1 MSTDTAARGSA
12 TTTPVATAVTTARA
26 AYDSGRTRSLRWRR
40 TQLAALER
48 LLVEAEDELV
58 AALAA
63 DLGRP
68 AVDAWLADLSSTAAE
83 ARYARRYLGWWARPR
98 VTGVPLGVA
107 PAVGTWRPEP
117 LGVVAIVGPWNYPV
131 YLTLAPLVAALA
143 AGNTAVL
150 KPSEY
155 APATAAALH
164 RLVPRHLDPEAVT
177 VVTGGPAE
185 TQELIGA
192 GVDHVF
198 FTGSPEVGAK
208 VMETAARTLTPVT
221 LELGGKS
228 PTIVDASADVAVAA
242 RRIAWTKLMNSGQTC
257 VAPDYVLVHRAV
269 VDEFLEEFGRAAREM
284 RAGDL
289 AMRVVDDRHGDRVRG
304 LLADHGGRVVLGG
317 DTTVTTA
324 GTGELAGPGVDLT
337 VVLDP
342 DPDSALMR
350 EEIFGPVLPVLTV
363 DSTDEAIAFVEA
375 RPRPLAT
382 YVFSRTRATIESVRD
397 RIATGGIVTNHT
409 MFHVLV
415 PQLPFGGIGRSGMG
429 AYHGKWGFEAL
440 SHRRPTLIKPTW
452 PDPSLVYPPYAE
464 STRKLLRKIF

>member
-1 MSTDTAARGSA
+1 MSVAHAPSS
-12 TTTPVATAVTTARA
+12 TPVAEAVAAARA
-26 AYDSGRTRSLRWRR
+26 AFDSGRTRSLAWRR
-40 TQLAALER
+40 GQLSALER
-48 LLVEAEDELV
+48 LLTEAEDELV

-83 ARYARRYLGWWARPR
+83 SRYARRYLGWWARPR
-98 VTGVPLGVA
+98 VTGVPVGVA
-107 PAVGTWRPEP
+107 PAVGLWRPEP
-117 LGVVAIVGPWNYPV
+117 VGVVAIVGPWNYPV

-143 AGNTAVL
+143 AGDTAVL

-155 APATAAALH
+155 APHTAEALA
-164 RLVPRHLDPEAVT
+164 RLVPRYLDPQAVT
-177 VVTGGPAE
+177 VVQGGPAE
-185 TQELIGA
+185 TQELIAA

-208 VMETAARTLTPVT
+208 VAEAAGRLLVPVT

-242 RRIAWTKLMNSGQTC
+242 RRVAWTKLMNSGQTC
-257 VAPDYVLVHRAV
+257 VAPDYVLVHREVADTFV
-269 VDEFLEEFGRAAREM
+269 AEFTAAAREM
-284 RAGDL
+284 REGDL

-304 LLADHGGRVVLGG
+304 LLTGHGGTVVLGG

-324 GTGELAGPGVDLT
+324 GAGDLAGPGVDLT
-337 VVLDP
+337 VVRDP
-342 DPDSALMR
+342 DPDSPLMR

-363 DSTDEAIAFVEA
+363 DSVDEALAFVEA

-382 YVFSRTRATIESVRD
+382 YVFSRTRATIAAVRD
-397 RIATGGIVTNHT
+397 RIATGGIVANHT

-415 PQLPFGGIGRSGMG
+415 PQLPFGGIGRSGSG
-429 AYHGKWGFEAL
+429 AYHGRWGFEAL
-440 SHRRPTLIKPTW
+440 SHRRPTLVKPTW

-464 STRKLLRKIF
+464 STKKLLRKIF